1 MFNIE
6 YMKETLEAKK
16 KELLASMDQNMAK
29 LQHYENLV
37 MEVTKTL
44 VRLEGAIAAVDELL
58 AAESVP
64 KKDIEPE

>member
-1 MFNIE
+1 
-6 YMKETLEAKK
+6 MKTKLEAKK
-16 KELLASMDQNMAK
+16 QELLASMEQNMAK
-29 LQHYENLV
+29 LRHYENLV

>member
-1 MFNIE
+1 
-6 YMKETLEAKK
+6 MKETLEAKK
-16 KELLASMDQNMAK
+16 KELLASMEQNMAK
-29 LQHYENLV
+29 LRHYENLV

-58 AAESVP
+58 ATESVP

>member
-1 MFNIE
+1 
-6 YMKETLEAKK
+6 MKETLEAKK
-16 KELLASMDQNMAK
+16 QELLSSMDQNLAK

-58 AAESVP
+58 ATESVP
-64 KKDIEPE
+64 KKDIETE

>member
-1 MFNIE
+1 
-6 YMKETLEAKK
+6 MKETLEAKK
-16 KELLASMDQNMAK
+16 KELLASMEQNMAK

-44 VRLEGAIAAVDELL
+44 VRLEGAIGAVDELL
-58 AAESVP
+58 ATESVP

>member
-1 MFNIE
+1 
-6 YMKETLEAKK
+6 MKETLEAKK
-16 KELLASMDQNMAK
+16 QEYLASMEQNMAK

-58 AAESVP
+58 ATESVP

>member
-1 MFNIE
+1 
-6 YMKETLEAKK
+6 MKETLEAKK
-16 KELLASMDQNMAK
+16 QELLASMEQNMTK
-29 LQHYENLV
+29 LRHYENLV

-58 AAESVP
+58 ATESVP

>member
-1 MFNIE
+1 
-6 YMKETLEAKK
+6 MKETLEAKK
-16 KELLASMDQNMAK
+16 QELLASMEQNMAK

-58 AAESVP
+58 AAESAP
-64 KKDIEPE
+64 KKEVEPE

>member
-1 MFNIE
+1 
-6 YMKETLEAKK
+6 MKETLEAKK
-16 KELLASMDQNMAK
+16 QEYLASMEQNMAK
-29 LQHYENLV
+29 LRHYENLV

-58 AAESVP
+58 ATESVP